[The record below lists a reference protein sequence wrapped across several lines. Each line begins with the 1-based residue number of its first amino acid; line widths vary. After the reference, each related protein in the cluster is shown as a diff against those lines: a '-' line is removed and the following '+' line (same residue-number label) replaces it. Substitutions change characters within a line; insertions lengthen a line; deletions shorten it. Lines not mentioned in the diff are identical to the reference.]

1 MGSLEA
7 EESTAQ
13 HLASLILKRL
23 KELKVPFKDCR
34 GQSYINGANMRVK
47 HKGVE
52 ASLKKLTPELCLCL
66 LGLIL

>member
-52 ASLKKLTPELCLCL
+52 ASL
-66 LGLIL
+66 